1 MKRIL
6 SIVLSALLLV
16 GALTTSAFAAMVP
29 PTGSAK
35 DAPELPVINTL
46 PALDEDGVITNLISK
61 YLPTSGK
68 CTVKGA
74 TDVSWTSAKKMS
86 AIDQLD
92 VANHFKYGFSV
103 AGVSRMQRAAW
114 GAVDNVW
121 NTGSKGGANTAG
133 ASVNGTFAVVLNEY
147 LYNYKGE
154 KVLNPEY
161 TPEEGETVEVPTSV
175 PEGYVYQFLMT
186 FNFQCIAN
194 LDSFGYHGGDKYLP
208 QAADIYVS
216 DDGVN
221 WTLVGYYDRI
231 QARMDGRGSDYNT
244 TLTSDMLGVDAT
256 ERNQPVKE
264 TEGLS
269 KVTIYDLPEGTK
281 GQFLRIACTAGAGIT
296 DGYNASSAWGS
307 GLMGWDTSAAN
318 KYHHWREVLVFG
330 EKTEDVGYVYDEAND
345 PYLKEAEKLKADEEA
360 NKGDDTGENTIITK
374 PKDEVTTKEEQ
385 TTAPDSGVVTTDTN
399 GDAAG
404 CFASVA
410 GGVALL
416 FSVAAGAVLTL
427 KRREE

>member
-61 YLPTSGK
+61 YLTTSPK

-74 TDVSWTSAKKMS
+74 TDIHWTAAKKMP
-86 AIDQLD
+86 ALDQLD
-92 VANHFKYGFSV
+92 IANHFKYGFSI
-103 AGVSRMQRAAW
+103 AGVARMQRAAW

-121 NTGSKGGANTAG
+121 NTGNKGGANSAG
-133 ASVNGTFAVVLNEY
+133 ASVNGAFSIVLNEY

-161 TPEEGETVEVPTSV
+161 VPEEGENVEVPTSV
-175 PEGYVYQFLMT
+175 PEGYIYQFLMT
-186 FNFQCIAN
+186 FNFQCIAE
-194 LDSFGYHGGDKYLP
+194 LDSFGYYGGDKALP
-208 QAADIYVS
+208 QAADIYIS
-216 DDGVN
+216 NDGVN
-221 WTLVGYYDRI
+221 WTMIGYYDRI
-231 QARMDGRGSDYNT
+231 QAKIDGRGGDYNT
-244 TLTSDMLGVDAT
+244 TLTSDMLGLDAT
-256 ERNQPVKE
+256 ERNTPVNE
-264 TEGLS
+264 NEALS

-281 GQFLRIACTAGAGIT
+281 AQFLRIACTAGSGIT
-296 DGYNASSAWGS
+296 DGYDSNSVWGS
-307 GLMGWDTSAAN
+307 GLMDWNTFGSSKA
-318 KYHHWREVLVFG
+318 HGWREMFVFG
-330 EKTEDVGYVYDEAND
+330 EKTDEVGYVYNEAND
-345 PYLKEAEKLKADEEA
+345 PYLKEAEKLQGEED
-360 NKGDDTGENTIITK
+360 NKGEDTDENTIITK

-399 GDAAG
+399 EEEAG

-410 GGVALL
+410 GGAALL
-416 FSVAAGAVLTL
+416 FSVVAGAVLTL